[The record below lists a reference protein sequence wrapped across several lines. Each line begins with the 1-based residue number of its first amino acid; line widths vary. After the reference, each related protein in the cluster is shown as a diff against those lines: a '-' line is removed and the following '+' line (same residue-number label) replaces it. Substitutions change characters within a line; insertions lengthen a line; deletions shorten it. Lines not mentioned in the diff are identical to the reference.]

1 MGKYDV
7 LQGEFACHV
16 CKQTVYSIRWYYQD
30 KLISWMCKSK
40 HVSEVNLDIKRK
52 KVYSDGEIGE

>member
-7 LQGEFACHV
+7 LQGEFVCHT

-30 KLISWMCKSK
+30 KLISWMCKDK
-40 HVSEVNLDIKRK
+40 HVSEVNLNTK
-52 KVYSDGEIGE
+52 KKKADYDGEIGE